1 MQAKEQLFFRS
12 PVLREGNLLMDILL
26 TSLLSKTE
34 ISFFGFTQR
43 FVNFIIRVLP
53 EITIKTTSIHGI

>member
-1 MQAKEQLFFRS
+1 
-12 PVLREGNLLMDILL
+12 MDILL